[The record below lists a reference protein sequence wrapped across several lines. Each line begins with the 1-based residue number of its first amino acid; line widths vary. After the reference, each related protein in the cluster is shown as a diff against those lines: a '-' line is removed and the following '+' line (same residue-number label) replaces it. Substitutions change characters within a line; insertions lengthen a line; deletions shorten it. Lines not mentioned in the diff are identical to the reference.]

1 MAVQEKLYTAAEF
14 WDIAQLPEN
23 ENKRLELVAGVIYE
37 LPPSSRINTILAAR
51 LTRLI
56 GNYVEE
62 RDLGYVT
69 SSDGGYQLDER
80 TVLIPDVGFI
90 AKERVPDLSGTT
102 FPGAPDLAV
111 EDISPSETSR
121 KVLDKAQLYL
131 LAGTRLVWAVH
142 PEEKVVDVYRLADDK
157 SINVQPV
164 RIDGVLDGGDV
175 LPGFKLAVSEVFKGL
190 GE

>member
-1 MAVQEKLYTAAEF
+1 MVVQEKLYTAAEF
-14 WDIAQLPEN
+14 WDIARLPEN
-23 ENKRLELVAGVIYE
+23 ENKRLELIGGVIYE
-37 LPPSSRINTILAAR
+37 MPPSSRINTILAAR
-51 LTRLI
+51 LTRLL
-56 GNYVEE
+56 GNFVEE

-90 AKERVPDLSGTT
+90 AKARVPDLSGTT

-111 EDISPSETSR
+111 EVISPSETAR
-121 KVLDKAQLYL
+121 KVLDKVQLYL

-157 SINVQPV
+157 TINVQPV
-164 RIDGVLDGGDV
+164 RLDSVLDGGDV
-175 LPGFKLAVSEVFKGL
+175 LPGFSLPVANLFKGL
-190 GE
+190 GD